1 MVKTLNIFKPLQII
15 YFPLHIFRP
24 NMKPIPAVNIDTNGK
39 TNSNQFVISF
49 LFLLR
54 MLHFS
59 LSSISCKFSILYYF
73 ILSFM
78 CKEFTRMENKNDPR
92 IAILDDGNQVRNI
105 NLLKNEMELIFCLVE
120 YNNGR
125 HFAY

>member
-1 MVKTLNIFKPLQII
+1 MPKRHLLLFVS
-15 YFPLHIFRP
+15 R
-24 NMKPIPAVNIDTNGK
+24 A
-39 TNSNQFVISF
+39 NSLVH
-49 LFLLR
+49 LER

-73 ILSFM
+73 ILSM

>member
-1 MVKTLNIFKPLQII
+1 
-15 YFPLHIFRP
+15 
-24 NMKPIPAVNIDTNGK
+24 
-39 TNSNQFVISF
+39 
-49 LFLLR
+49 
-54 MLHFS
+54 
-59 LSSISCKFSILYYF
+59 
-73 ILSFM
+73 M

-105 NLLKNEMELIFCLVE
+105 NLLKNEMELIFCFVE